1 MATKKTPVKKP
12 AAAAAL
18 VQVELPPIDVQHI
31 QVRVVGDSPLITHR
45 WSEKARKEMLDK
57 QMKKAKSAKEA
68 KDPEVDFRSSLY
80 PYPGGGYGFPSVAF
94 KNAAVSACRF
104 SDGIKM
110 THARGAFHVQD
121 ELVKIDGEPTMREDM
136 VRIGMG
142 TADIRFRGEF
152 RDWSASLRV
161 SFNRNVFSPAQIMNL
176 FNLAGFGVGVGE
188 WRPEKNGQFGRFHVV

>member
-68 KDPEVDFRSSLY
+68 KDPEVDFRSVDKLLS
-80 PYPGGGYGFPSVAF
+80 
-94 KNAAVSACRF
+94 
-104 SDGIKM
+104 
-110 THARGAFHVQD
+110 
-121 ELVKIDGEPTMREDM
+121 
-136 VRIGMG
+136 
-142 TADIRFRGEF
+142 
-152 RDWSASLRV
+152 
-161 SFNRNVFSPAQIMNL
+161 
-176 FNLAGFGVGVGE
+176 
-188 WRPEKNGQFGRFHVV
+188 